1 MEKLE
6 KLENIKTEKELKQIE
21 MFGLT
26 TDRIRE
32 EFEEARN
39 KKIYLMGIL
48 SDAQETIIEEYKM
61 QYLNKAKYIIDQLM

>member
-1 MEKLE
+1 MEKM
-6 KLENIKTEKELKQIE
+6 ENIKTEKELKQIE

>member
-1 MEKLE
+1 ME

-26 TDRIRE
+26 TERIRE